1 MYLSHDRVEQTDLS
15 WQSILEAMLFV
26 GGPAVTSAQLAEVFD
41 GAEGEQIVRAV
52 AQLNQRYHRQGR
64 PYEIRRVG
72 QGYQMVLRPQFG
84 SLIRRLYGHTRQV
97 RLSQAAVEV
106 LSLVAYKQPV
116 THQEID
122 AIRGIDSGSIL
133 RQLRRRNLIDAVDRT
148 GGSDHT
154 VQYQTTRRFLE
165 FFHLTSLDD
174 LPRVQE
180 TLPI

>member
-1 MYLSHDRVEQTDLS
+1 MNMSVDPTQEVQPSRESVV
-15 WQSILEAMLFV
+15 EAMLFV
-26 GGPAVTSAQLAEVFD
+26 GGPPVACAQLAEVLD
-41 GAEGEQIVRAV
+41 TAESEEIVCAV

-72 QGYQMVLRPQFG
+72 QSYQMVLRPRFG
-84 SLIRRLYGHTRQV
+84 SLIRRLYGNTRQV

-122 AIRGIDSGSIL
+122 AIRGIDCGPIL
-133 RQLRRRNLIDAVDRT
+133 RQLRRRNLIEAVDPGAASDRT
-148 GGSDHT
+148 MR
-154 VQYQTTRRFLE
+154 YQTTRRFLE
-165 FFHLTSLDD
+165 LFHLTSLDD

-180 TLPI
+180 TVPI